1 MVDPKREPPEPETPA
16 QVVINKYRLMHL
28 AIAEA
33 VDAWRIIPRILIT
46 AYVYLLSY
54 IIWWYINLKPYLMKD
69 CIEALGV
76 DVASKIDQCIVQQP
90 STQHAVLVS
99 AIVGI
104 AAAIFGF
111 YASTGRR
118 WTEGVHK
125 WPSRPVDVY
134 ANNEMPYDPYPS
146 PYYPPPHGG
155 HGGYDPNCDPIVPP
169 VPGAPIVPPVSVKP
183 PPGDD
188 V

>member
-1 MVDPKREPPEPETPA
+1 MTEVAPKCPPPEPETPA
-16 QVVINKYRLMHL
+16 QVVINKYRLLHL
-28 AIAEA
+28 SIAEA
-33 VDAWRIIPRILIT
+33 VDAWRIIPRVLIT

-69 CIEALGV
+69 CVAALG
-76 DVASKIDQCIVQQP
+76 DQVGENIAQCMVQQP

-99 AIVGI
+99 AVVGI

-125 WPSRPVDVY
+125 WPSRPLDVY
-134 ANNEMPYDPYPS
+134 ANNEMPYDPYPN
-146 PYYPPPHGG
+146 PYYPQPPYGPQMPQLPG
-155 HGGYDPNCDPIVPP
+155 CDPNAPGQPP
-169 VPGAPIVPPVSVKP
+169 AAKP
-183 PPGDD
+183 PTGDD